1 MVISKWMDQI
11 GTTTTFQGSAK
22 DGTVCRS
29 TFVFDQANCSALR
42 YWPPQTGAPYYVV
55 DLLQEMDAPG
65 EFWLD
70 RASGELFIFP
80 PVRNLD

>member
-1 MVISKWMDQI
+1 MEL
-11 GTTTTFQGSAK
+11 
-22 DGTVCRS
+22 CRS

-55 DLLQEMDAPG
+55 DLLQERDAPG

-70 RASGELFIFP
+70 RASG
-80 PVRNLD
+80 VRNSD

>member
-70 RASGELFIFP
+70 RASG
-80 PVRNLD
+80 VRNSD